1 MFSMMQI
8 EVADYVLYEDEKR
21 KQMYIALDRI
31 QFYNIYVNPFCVMT
45 ISEITDNVS
54 TKETTLGICLITLS
68 DGNKFIVKKK
78 PEDFLRILETHI
90 DGINLPY

>member
-8 EVADYVLYEDEKR
+8 EVADYVLHEDEKR
-21 KQMYIALDRI
+21 KEMYIALDHI
-31 QFYNIYVNPFCVMT
+31 KFYNIYVNPFCVMT

-54 TKETTLGICLITLS
+54 TKEPTLDICLITLS
-68 DGNKFIVKKK
+68 EK
-78 PEDFLRILETHI
+78 PEDMLRILEMHI

>member
-1 MFSMMQI
+1 MFSMMRI
-8 EVADYVLYEDEKR
+8 EVADYVLHEDEKR
-21 KQMYIALDRI
+21 KEMYIALDHI

-54 TKETTLGICLITLS
+54 TKEPTFDICLITLS

-78 PEDFLRILETHI
+78 PEDMLRILEMHI

>member
-21 KQMYIALDRI
+21 KQMYIDLDRI

-45 ISEITDNVS
+45 ISEITYNVS
-54 TKETTLGICLITLS
+54 TKEPTLDICLITLS

-78 PEDFLRILETHI
+78 PEDMLRILEMHI